1 VAIATA
7 WDRVADRLRALN
19 YYERL
24 RPTVTAM
31 LALVAELRQD
41 PGLEDVEPS
50 VSLAALNLKLVHSRR
65 YVMVSRVE
73 DEPRFTV
80 SFVDP
85 QLDFHETRTVNED
98 QAVTTIADYI
108 DRLRSGIAR

>member
-1 VAIATA
+1 MALATA
-7 WDRVADRLRALN
+7 WDRVGDRLRALN

-73 DEPRFTV
+73 DEPRHSVIRRPT
-80 SFVDP
+80 
-85 QLDFHETRTVNED
+85 TRLPRD
-98 QAVTTIADYI
+98 QDGQRGSSRN
-108 DRLRSGIAR
+108 DHRRLY

>member
-1 VAIATA
+1 MALATA
-7 WDRVADRLRALN
+7 WDRVGDRLRALN

-31 LALVAELRQD
+31 LALVADLRQD
-41 PGLEDVEPS
+41 PGLADVEPS
-50 VSLAALNLKLVHSRR
+50 VSLASLNLKLAHSRR
-65 YVMVSRVE
+65 YVMVSRIE

-85 QLDFHETRTVNED
+85 QLDFHQTRTVDED
-98 QAVTTIADYI
+98 QAVTSIDEYI
-108 DRLRSGIAR
+108 DCLRSGIAP